1 MPHDIMIEIDGHQ
14 FYQSDMQFIQ
24 QISEI
29 IQDSGEIGT
38 FELGNLSITI
48 NTIHDR
54 SKDLIIA

>member
-1 MPHDIMIEIDGHQ
+1 MLNDIVA
-14 FYQSDMQFIQ
+14 
-24 QISEI
+24 
-29 IQDSGEIGT
+29 DSGANGT